1 MIEKVVVPD
10 IGEFQDVPIIEIL
23 VNVGDNVEIEQS
35 LITLESDKATMEIPS
50 PLKGVIN
57 KIHVKLGDKVS
68 QNSSI
73 LEIETRESPKSKD
86 KSLLPKPDTP
96 SFDSSIN
103 NYECDLVVIGAGP
116 GGYSAA
122 FRAADLGLKVILV
135 EKHNTLGGVC
145 LNVGCIPSKALL
157 HLADIIYET
166 KSTESHGLKFSP
178 PKIDHKKI
186 RQWVE
191 SVVGKLTTGL
201 SSLAKQ
207 RKVVIEYGEAK
218 FKSKNQIEVAING
231 KLKTISFKNAIIAVG
246 SHSTEISTFP
256 DDSRIINSTGALQLK
271 DIPKSMLVI
280 GGGIIGLE
288 MASVYSSFGSKITI
302 VELLPNLIPG
312 ADSDLIQ
319 PLIKKLKAD
328 NIEIKTD
335 TKVTSIKST
344 KKELIVS
351 LQSNVKNSENPQED
365 KQSFDQVLVAVG
377 RGPNGKKIC
386 VENAGVLVNE
396 QGFINVDNQMR
407 TNVANIFAIGDV
419 VGDPML
425 AHKATHQ
432 AKVAAEVV
440 AGKKSVFEPVSI
452 PSVAYTNPEIAWIG
466 LSEKQAIDLEI
477 KYQKAVFPWVAS
489 GRAISIN
496 RFEGITKI
504 IYNPEN
510 HRILGGGIVGKN
522 AGELIGELCLAIEM
536 GADITDLAL
545 TIHPHPTLSETI
557 GFAAEMAEGTITDL
571 YLAKKK

>member
-86 KSLLPKPDTP
+86 KTSLPKPDTP
-96 SFDSSIN
+96 SFVSSIN

-365 KQSFDQVLVAVG
+365 KQSFDKVLVAVG
-377 RGPNGKKIC
+377 RRPNGKRIG

-466 LSEKQAIDLEI
+466 LSENQAKDLEI

>member
-288 MASVYSSFGSKITI
+288 MASVYSSLGSKITI

-365 KQSFDQVLVAVG
+365 KQSFDKVLVAVG
-377 RGPNGKKIC
+377 RRPNGKRIG

-466 LSEKQAIDLEI
+466 LSENQAKDLEI